1 MIAAAQAKLPV
12 AKKRDE
18 PLDTTAEIETPEH
31 VRFRYHLAGPARR
44 FFAYFIDLIVR
55 GAIVIAFVVALGLAG
70 FAAGEEL
77 GYASIGI
84 LFVVWFLVEWGYFV
98 LFEALWGGR
107 TPGKRAL
114 DLRVIGHEGH
124 PLRFGQSVLR
134 NLVRAADCLPTMGP
148 IPTYA
153 LATLVMGRDVRF
165 RRLGDLVAGTMVV
178 VEKRHAVEGPVRID
192 PPPTPQELASLP
204 QRLPL
209 EGEDLEAIEL
219 LLRREQKIAP
229 ARVHEL
235 ASMVASIFGERLG
248 LRVTDPVRFLKILYA
263 RARGIAGVEQATW
276 GWGRGQQGYGAHG
289 YGGQGYG
296 GQGYGGQGYPAP
308 GYGQQ
313 HPGYGPTPA
322 GPAGPGY
329 GQPGYGRQPGYGPQG
344 YGPQPGYGPQGAA
357 ASGYG
362 PAQGPHQG
370 PQGYAPQAVGPHGG
384 GGAPGA
390 PPFAPHEGV
399 PPRPPRRFP

>member
-1 MIAAAQAKLPV
+1 MAVSRATLPL
-12 AKKRDE
+12 AKKRDA

-44 FFAYFIDLIVR
+44 AFAYFIDLIVR
-55 GAIVIAFVVALGLAG
+55 GLIVVAFAVALAFAG
-70 FAAGEEL
+70 FAADEEL
-77 GYASIGI
+77 GYASVGV

-134 NLVRAADCLPTMGP
+134 NLLRAADCLPTASVF
-148 IPTYA
+148 PTYA
-153 LATLVMGRDVRF
+153 LATLVMGRDLRF

-178 VEKRHAVEGPVRID
+178 VEKRHAVEGPVRIE

-204 QRLPL
+204 SRLPL

-229 ARVHEL
+229 ARVFEL
-235 ASMVASIFGERLG
+235 ASMVAPIFGERLG
-248 LRVTDPVRFLKILYA
+248 LRVSDPVRFLKILYA

-289 YGGQGYG
+289 QAGA
-296 GQGYGGQGYPAP
+296 GYPQG
-308 GYGQQ
+308 GY
-313 HPGYGPTPA
+313 A
-322 GPAGPGY
+322 
-329 GQPGYGRQPGYGPQG
+329 
-344 YGPQPGYGPQGAA
+344 PQPGYGPQGHGPP
-357 ASGYG
+357 GYG
-362 PAQGPHQG
+362 PPGQQGYG
-370 PQGYAPQAVGPHGG
+370 PQGYGQQGYGPQGHGQHGYGPQGHGQQG
-384 GGAPGA
+384 YGQHGYGPQAPGA
-390 PPFAPHEGV
+390 QGQPAPGYG
-399 PPRPPRRFP
+399 PQGGYGPGGPPRRFP